1 MEIANSLVPVAAVS
15 YQKLIV
21 LTVTQP
27 AEVTTVEITIWHVCG
42 TDCVYYNEISW
53 QWKAVKAY

>member
-27 AEVTTVEITIWHVCG
+27 AEVTTVEITI
-42 TDCVYYNEISW
+42 
-53 QWKAVKAY
+53 